1 MPRRRMRMMS
11 QGMLGK
17 GPAGARGAEVW
28 NEVAPLLEEVW
39 ASGERRSGAAS
50 PEAEAALEVAEA
62 AGVCSYTQTFEAA
75 RQFLR
80 DRTRLHALVCD
91 ALGEREGRSEGK
103 LIAFEDILALR
114 LQLVD
119 EGHTAAVVRVT
130 VELAGRASLAI
141 ALLVARDL
149 GAAASRLGA
158 QASDLRVWHRL
169 APARA
174 TAVLG
179 DGTGRIRWFGQEREV
194 AIVATRWVEGQA
206 LRFASCGE
214 EAATRMARQ
223 LAITRSALATFAMDG
238 ACERTFELEQGNA
251 MVDRG
256 GELVLVGS
264 AARSWWGPLGAWP
277 YRLASATLG
286 ASVSEGSLLLAG
298 EAVLAGLSALACRS
312 RGAELASAMLH
323 QARSEEL
330 GRRALDGLVS
340 ADARAAVIATVRD
353 LLPHARAELA
363 PFLS

>member
-1 MPRRRMRMMS
+1 MQRRRMRKMS

-39 ASGERRSGAAS
+39 ASGERRGGAAS
-50 PEAEAALEVAEA
+50 PEAEAVLEVAEE
-62 AGVCSYTQTFEAA
+62 AGVCSYAQTFEAA

-91 ALGEREGRSEGK
+91 ALGERV
-103 LIAFEDILALR
+103 AFEDILALR

-119 EGHTAAVVRVT
+119 EGHAAAVVRVT
-130 VELAGRASLAI
+130 VELAGRGSLAI

-149 GAAASRLGA
+149 GAAAARLGA

-206 LRFASCGE
+206 LRFAACGE
-214 EAATRMARQ
+214 AAATRMARQ

-238 ACERTFELEQGNA
+238 ACERTLDLAQGNA

-277 YRLASATLG
+277 YRLASAALG
-286 ASVSEGSLLLAG
+286 EAVSAASLLLAG
-298 EAVLAGLSALACRS
+298 EAVLAGLSAVACRS
-312 RGAELASAMLH
+312 RGAELARAMLH

-340 ADARAAVIATVRD
+340 VSARDAVITTVRE

>member
-1 MPRRRMRMMS
+1 MQRRRMRKMS

-28 NEVAPLLEEVW
+28 NEVAPLLEEMW
-39 ASGERRSGAAS
+39 ASGERRGGAAS
-50 PEAEAALEVAEA
+50 PEAEAVLEVAEE
-62 AGVCSYTQTFEAA
+62 AGVCSYAQTFEAA

-91 ALGEREGRSEGK
+91 ALGERV
-103 LIAFEDILALR
+103 AFEDILALR

-119 EGHTAAVVRVT
+119 EGHAAAVVRVT
-130 VELAGRASLAI
+130 VELAGRGSLAI

-149 GAAASRLGA
+149 GAAAARLGA

-206 LRFASCGE
+206 LRFAACGE
-214 EAATRMARQ
+214 AAATRMARQ

-238 ACERTFELEQGNA
+238 ACERTLDLAQGNA

-277 YRLASATLG
+277 YRLASAALG
-286 ASVSEGSLLLAG
+286 EAVSAASLLLAG
-298 EAVLAGLSALACRS
+298 EAVLAGLSAVACRS
-312 RGAELASAMLH
+312 RGAELARAMLH

-340 ADARAAVIATVRD
+340 VSARDAVITTVRE